1 MKAGFS
7 IKIGF
12 HFFQKLKKRNIK
24 WYTMVWGDCYGK
36 KKRKNY
42 LAPMV
47 KAIIIFSW
55 CYFINRPGSNLLFFY

>member
-24 WYTMVWGDCYGK
+24 WYTMVW
-36 KKRKNY
+36 
-42 LAPMV
+42 V
-47 KAIIIFSW
+47 IIMARRSERIRIRFELNV
-55 CYFINRPGSNLLFFY
+55 F